1 MKLTA
6 IKIGRGEL
14 VDSIPDRLAFHVV
27 AKAYG
32 TTPEAVR
39 DWPVDDYLDACAF
52 LVTG

>member
-1 MKLTA
+1 MKLAA
-6 IKIGRGEL
+6 IKVGRGEPA
-14 VDSIPDRLAFHVV
+14 SIPHRLGYHLV

-39 DWPVDDYLDACAF
+39 DWPADDYLDAREF

>member
-1 MKLTA
+1 MKLAA
-6 IKIGRGEL
+6 IKVGRGEPTT
-14 VDSIPDRLAFHVV
+14 IPDRLAFHLV

-39 DWPVDDYLDACAF
+39 EWPVDDYLDAREF